1 MFIYMKRY
9 PSILQQS
16 EEDCGAACLATIVK
30 YYNKT
35 FNINR
40 IREAIGTGQL
50 GTSLTGLRRGA
61 ENLGFDAVSKR
72 ANPEIFNKMKD
83 APLPAIIHWKG
94 YHYVVLYGKKWT
106 KYVIADPGV
115 GIRYVTRQE
124 LAQNWTGLTTLL
136 LQPDPLRFAQQPEDK
151 VQGISRFFRRVAP
164 YKFILFEAFLINI
177 CVGILSLT
185 SPFLIQILT
194 DDVLIRG
201 ETKILRGLAIA
212 IIIMN
217 LVSSGLGVVQANLI
231 TQFTQRL
238 ELGFVKEFGRKILRL
253 PLQYYE
259 THRSGEVISRLGD
272 IQQINQLVSQ
282 VVISLPS
289 QFFIAVVSFAF
300 MLFYSWKL
308 SIFIVLITILNAV
321 SPLIF
326 LIPLQ
331 RKIRDIMVLDA
342 ENQGV
347 LVESFKGAVT
357 LKTTTAEPQFWEDLQ
372 SRFGRLANMGFRT
385 AQIGITNSTFSGII
399 SSIGGV
405 ALLWIGS
412 TLVINKELTIGQL
425 LAFNSMS
432 GNFSGF
438 IGTLIGLID
447 EFVRVKTA
455 IERLTSVI
463 DYRSETEN
471 DAKKEWVNIQGNDD
485 VYCENLLFH
494 HAGRLDL
501 LNNFNTTIKGGKV
514 TAIIGQSG
522 CGKSTLVKLIT
533 GLYEQQ
539 GGTIKVG
546 LYNLQNLSIE
556 CVRKQIILVPQD
568 AHFWSRTII
577 ENFRLGSPHL
587 TFDEI
592 VKACQIAEADQFIDK
607 LPEKYL
613 TVLGEFGTNLSGGQ
627 RQKLAIARALVN
639 DPPIVILDEST
650 AGLDPISEAKLLDK
664 LLKSR
669 QGKTTI
675 LISHRPSVNSRADE
689 IIYLEEG
696 QLKLQGSLDDVLQLD
711 GQHLKFLRS

>member
-1 MFIYMKRY
+1 MKKY
-9 PSILQQS
+9 PIVLQQN

-30 YYNKT
+30 FYKKN
-35 FNINR
+35 FSINR
-40 IREAIGTGQL
+40 IREALGTGQL
-50 GTSLTGLRRGA
+50 GTTLTGLRRGA
-61 ENLGFDAVSKR
+61 ENLGFNTVSRR
-72 ANPEIFNKMKD
+72 AQPEIFDKMKD

-94 YHYVVLYGKKWT
+94 YHYVVLYGQKGR

-115 GIRYVTRQE
+115 GIRYITREE
-124 LAQNWTGLTTLL
+124 LAQNWSGLMTLL
-136 LQPDPLRFAQQPEDK
+136 LQPDPIRFVQQPDDK
-151 VQGISRFFRRVAP
+151 IQGISRFLQRVTP

-201 ETKILRGLAIA
+201 DTNILRGLAIA

-217 LVSSGLGVVQANLI
+217 IVSGGLGVVQANLI
-231 TQFTQRL
+231 TQFAQRL
-238 ELGFVKEFGRKILRL
+238 ELGFIKEFARKILRL
-253 PLQYYE
+253 PLTYYE
-259 THRSGEVISRLGD
+259 THRSGEVISRLQD
-272 IQQINQLVSQ
+272 IQQINQLVAQ

-289 QFFIAVVSFAF
+289 QLFIAIISFGL

-308 SIFIVLITILNAV
+308 SLFIILMTFLNSI
-321 SPLIF
+321 SPLVF
-326 LIPLQ
+326 LIPLR

-347 LVESFKGAVT
+347 LVETFKGAVT

-372 SRFGRLANMGFRT
+372 SRFGRLANLGFRT

-412 TLVINKELTIGQL
+412 SFVISKELTIGQL
-425 LAFNSMS
+425 LAFNSMN
-432 GNFSGF
+432 GNFSSF
-438 IGTLIGLID
+438 IGTVIGLVD
-447 EFVRVKTA
+447 EFVKVKTA

-463 DYRSETEN
+463 DYRSEIANEEQ
-471 DAKKEWVNIQGNDD
+471 KEWVSIRDNDNI
-485 VYCENLLFH
+485 YCERLIFH

-501 LNNFNTTIKGGKV
+501 LNNFNVQISGGKE

-546 LYNLQNLSIE
+546 VYNLNNLAVE

-568 AHFWSRTII
+568 SHFWSRSII

-587 TFDEI
+587 SFEEI
-592 VKACQIAEADQFIDK
+592 VKACQIAEAEKFIDN

-613 TVLGEFGTNLSGGQ
+613 TVLGEFGSNLSGGQ
-627 RQKLAIARALVN
+627 RQRLAIARAIVN
-639 DPPIVILDEST
+639 NPPILILDEST

-664 LLKSR
+664 LLEYR

-675 LISHRPSVNSRADE
+675 LISHRPSVNRRAKE
-689 IIYLEEG
+689 IIYMEDG
-696 QLKLQGSLDDVLQLD
+696 QLKLQGSLDELIEIEGD
-711 GQHLKFLRS
+711 HLKFLIS

>member
-1 MFIYMKRY
+1 MKY
-9 PSILQQS
+9 PSVLQQN

-30 YYNKT
+30 YYKKT

-50 GTSLTGLRRGA
+50 GTTLTGLRRGA
-61 ENLGFDAVSKR
+61 ENLGFDAISQR
-72 ANPEIFNKMKD
+72 AKPEIFDKMKD

-94 YHYVVLYGKKWT
+94 YHYVVLYGKRGR
-106 KYVIADPGV
+106 KYVIADPAV
-115 GIRYVTRQE
+115 GIRYVTSQE

-136 LQPDPLRFAQQPEDK
+136 LQPDPARFAQQPDDK
-151 VQGISRFFRRVAP
+151 IQGISRFFQRVSP
-164 YKFILFEAFLINI
+164 YSFILFEAFLINI
-177 CVGILSLT
+177 CVGVLSLT

-201 ETKILRGLAIA
+201 DTQILRGLAIA

-217 LVSSGLGVVQANLI
+217 LVSSGLGVIQANLI

-259 THRSGEVISRLGD
+259 THRSGEVISRLQD
-272 IQQINQLVSQ
+272 IQQINQLVAQ

-289 QFFIAVVSFAF
+289 QFFIAIISFAL

-308 SIFIVLITILNAV
+308 SLFMILLTLLNAI

-326 LIPLQ
+326 LIPLR

-372 SRFGRLANMGFRT
+372 TRFGRLANLGFRT

-399 SSIGGV
+399 SNIGGV
-405 ALLWIGS
+405 ALLWLGS
-412 TLVINKELTIGQL
+412 TFVINKELTIGQL
-425 LAFNSMS
+425 LAFNSMN

-438 IGTLIGLID
+438 IGAIIGLID

-463 DYRSETEN
+463 DYRSEVQD
-471 DAKKEWVNIQGNDD
+471 DAKKEWVQLQADDNI
-485 VYCENLLFH
+485 YCEKLLFH
-494 HAGRLDL
+494 HSGRLDL
-501 LNNFNTTIKGGKV
+501 LNNFNVTIRGGIV
-514 TAIIGQSG
+514 TAIVGQSG

-539 GGTIKVG
+539 GGAIKVG
-546 LYNLQNLSIE
+546 SYNLQNLSIE

-568 AHFWSRTII
+568 AHFWSRSII
-577 ENFRLGSPHL
+577 DNFRLGSPHL
-587 TFDEI
+587 TFEEI
-592 VKACQIAEADQFIDK
+592 VKACQIAQADQFIDK

-627 RQKLAIARALVN
+627 RQRLAIARAIVN
-639 DPPIVILDEST
+639 DPPVLILDEST
-650 AGLDPISEAKLLDK
+650 AGLDPISEGNLLDK
-664 LLKSR
+664 LLESR
-669 QGKTTI
+669 QGRTTI
-675 LISHRPSVNSRADE
+675 LISHRPRVNRRANE
-689 IIYLEEG
+689 IIYMEEG
-696 QLKLQGSLDDVLQLD
+696 QFKLQGSLDDVLQSE
-711 GQHLKFLRS
+711 GEHLKFLNG

>member
-1 MFIYMKRY
+1 MKKY

-30 YYNKT
+30 YHNKT

-94 YHYVVLYGKKWT
+94 YHYVVLYGKQGR

-151 VQGISRFFRRVAP
+151 VQGISRFFLRVAP
-164 YKFILFEAFLINI
+164 YKLILFEAFLINI
-177 CVGILSLT
+177 CIGILSLT

-217 LVSSGLGVVQANLI
+217 LVSSGLGVIQANLI
-231 TQFTQRL
+231 TQFSQRL

-471 DAKKEWVNIQGNDD
+471 DAKKEWVNIQENDD

-689 IIYLEEG
+689 IIYMEEG

-711 GQHLKFLRS
+711 GQHLKFLRSSLS